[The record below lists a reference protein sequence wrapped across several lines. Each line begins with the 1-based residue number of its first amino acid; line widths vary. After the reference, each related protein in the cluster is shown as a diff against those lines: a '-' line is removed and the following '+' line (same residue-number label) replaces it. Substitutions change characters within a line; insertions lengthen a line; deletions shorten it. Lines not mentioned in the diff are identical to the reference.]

1 LFFILHGSNPTRNK
15 VTFLKVPG
23 FHFAAKAV
31 AQSLLAPC
39 NTGSSLETIFL
50 KERGIVMPQLILV
63 LLIEGQDSR

>member
-1 LFFILHGSNPTRNK
+1 LFFILRGSNPTRNK
-15 VTFLKVPG
+15 VAFLKVPG
-23 FHFAAKAV
+23 IHFAAKVA

-39 NTGSSLETIFL
+39 NMGSSLEKIFL

>member
-1 LFFILHGSNPTRNK
+1 M
-15 VTFLKVPG
+15 
-23 FHFAAKAV
+23 

-39 NTGSSLETIFL
+39 SMGSSLETIFL